1 MLAQRRRKRYAN
13 ARDVL
18 PEPVLK
24 QVQQHYTGH
33 LWVPAPVNPARRR
46 RAQVL
51 ALYMQGRKQVDI
63 ARIVKLTPQR
73 VWQIIDKERRRGI
86 FSRDF
91 HRG

>member
-1 MLAQRRRKRYAN
+1 MSPQPRRKRTEK

-18 PEPVLK
+18 PEALLK
-24 QVQQHYTGH
+24 QVQQHYTGR
-33 LWVPAPVNPARRR
+33 LWIPKPVNRAHRRR
-46 RAQVL
+46 GQVL

-63 ARIVKLTPQR
+63 ALIVKLTPQR
-73 VWQIIDKERRRGI
+73 VWQIIDKERRRGF